1 MRRSPSRDRLD
12 GTEKKSKFKEIYLA
26 PGRLILWFNY
36 MFPAKGMQ
44 NITKSARH
52 AKSPIMTF
60 LYATM
65 FWIFFFSGCMLG
77 LIELINPT
85 VV

>member
-1 MRRSPSRDRLD
+1 MKRTSRDRLD
-12 GTEKKSKFKEIYLA
+12 GTEKKSWVKEIFLV

-52 AKSPIMTF
+52 AKSPIMTWFYSIVFWATSIF
-60 LYATM
+60 LLFA
-65 FWIFFFSGCMLG
+65 IIVS
-77 LIELINPT
+77 EAP
-85 VV
+85 V